1 MHIFLKKEK
10 TVCEAHS
17 IQEGVGSG
25 VCRGDRKEQD
35 DPIMDDTPSGQGVG
49 RPCLLYYCSFSCLHM
64 LHTLF
69 WMYDIS

>member
-1 MHIFLKKEK
+1 MQLKKKKKER
-10 TVCEAHS
+10 TVWEAHS

-35 DPIMDDTPSGQGVG
+35 DPIMGDVLSGWGVG
-49 RPCLLYYCSFSCLHM
+49 RPRLLYYSSFSCLYM

-69 WMYDIS
+69 